1 MEEGGSGLNFSFE
14 SAEEIARTTV
24 PILLRL
30 GVAFLCGAMV
40 GLEREIRGKTAG
52 LRTNILICLGAAIY
66 MTVSELV
73 AKYVAHTPSES
84 ARIAAGVVT
93 GIGFLGAGAILR
105 SGVTVQ
111 GLTTAASIWLVA
123 GIGMAV
129 GAGFPLL
136 GFAATALTLAT
147 LILLGRL
154 EEHISGACSFARLE
168 ATVPE
173 AEPRARVRLEAVL
186 ASAGRHLRVEELVTE
201 GESPVVVFSYC
212 RTHPEHHAFLDTL
225 LAIPEVRIRTLP
237 AKTT

>member
-1 MEEGGSGLNFSFE
+1 MSFTFE
-14 SAEEIARTTV
+14 NAGELVHVTI

-30 GVAFLCGAMV
+30 GVAFFCGALV

-73 AKYVAHTPSES
+73 AKHVAHAPQES

-93 GIGFLGAGAILR
+93 GIGFIGAGAIVR

-129 GAGFPLL
+129 GSGFPIL
-136 GFAATALTLAT
+136 GAAATVLTLAT
-147 LILLGRL
+147 LILLGRA
-154 EEHISGACSFARLE
+154 EERISGPCKLRLVEVRAEETDGTAILRLE
-168 ATVPE
+168 AALAAGGPHVTIKALE
-173 AEPRARVRLEAVL
+173 STGGATMAR
-186 ASAGRHLRVEELVTE
+186 
-201 GESPVVVFSYC
+201 FSYC
-212 RTHPEHHAFLDTL
+212 TAHSEHHAFLTGL
-225 LAIPEVRIRTLP
+225 LAIPGIRVLHP
-237 AKTT
+237 PTTRRGDEKDQ

>member
-1 MEEGGSGLNFSFE
+1 MNFSFE
-14 SAEEIARTTV
+14 STEEIARTTV

-30 GVAFLCGAMV
+30 AVAFFCGAMV

-73 AKYVAHTPSES
+73 AKYIARTPAES

-136 GFAATALTLAT
+136 GFAATVLTLAT

-154 EEHISGACSFARLE
+154 EEHISGACDFARLE
-168 ATVPE
+168 ATVAE
-173 AEPRARVRLEAVL
+173 AEPRARIRLEAVL
-186 ASAGRHLRVEELVTE
+186 ASAGRHVRVEEFATRGDKAVAR
-201 GESPVVVFSYC
+201 FSYC
-212 RTHPEHHAFLDTL
+212 RTHAEHHAFLDTL
-225 LAIPEVRIRTLP
+225 LAIPEVRIQTLP
-237 AKTT
+237 ATAS